1 MFDLISNPST
11 AFLSIESS
19 RVDWNERLA
28 VQMNG
33 TDVGDKTGWD
43 GMGCHLLVLFFRVH
57 LFLYDQNGINSV
69 QRSIISR
76 WMMAAERKARLLH
89 DSIHSALIT
98 FVKSN
103 VALPLLPPPLLGP
116 SSVSVLIETHFR
128 KESKK

>member
-33 TDVGDKTGWD
+33 TDVGDETGWDGMGWD

-57 LFLYDQNGINSV
+57 LFLYGQNGINSV

-76 WMMAAERKARLLH
+76 
-89 DSIHSALIT
+89 
-98 FVKSN
+98 
-103 VALPLLPPPLLGP
+103 
-116 SSVSVLIETHFR
+116 
-128 KESKK
+128 